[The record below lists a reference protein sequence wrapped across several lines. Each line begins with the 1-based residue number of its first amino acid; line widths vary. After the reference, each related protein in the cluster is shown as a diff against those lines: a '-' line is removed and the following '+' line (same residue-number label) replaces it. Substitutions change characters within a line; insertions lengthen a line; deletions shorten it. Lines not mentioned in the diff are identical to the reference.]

1 MEEPKKIYLVGIGM
15 GDMSGLTVQAREVI
29 ASSDVIAGATRM
41 LESVFSPEEMQQ
53 HSKEKDKVLFASYS
67 PGKIAEFFKAQKQMK
82 QGAVLLSGD
91 VGFYSGAKGL
101 LKELEDFS
109 VSLLPGIS
117 SVVYFCSRLKLSWE
131 DVCLSSVH
139 GRQCNLIGK
148 IQKNRKTFVL
158 LDKPET
164 LKELCDKLVYYGM
177 GDVILHIGER
187 LSYPEERIVSKRA
200 EELQQENIGSFDK
213 LLVVLAENP
222 APEKQV
228 AISIPEE
235 EFIRGKV
242 PMTKS
247 EVRTVSIGKMHL
259 TSQDVCYDIG
269 AGSGSVSVEMA
280 VQSEDI
286 KVYSIEKNPEALE
299 LLEKNK
305 QKFAVDNMEIIPGM
319 APEVLEELPPP
330 SVAFIGGSD
339 GKIGAIIEKLLG
351 KNPKCRIVINTVTLN
366 TISEL
371 MDYIK
376 QNPKLVTDI
385 VQMQVAKD
393 KKLGQYHMMMAQNP
407 IYIITITLGGD
418 EE

>member
-1 MEEPKKIYLVGIGM
+1 MTEPKKIYLVGIGM
-15 GDMSGLTVQAREVI
+15 GTQAGLTEEARKVI
-29 ASSDVIAGATRM
+29 ASSDVIAGAKRM
-41 LESVFSPEEMQQ
+41 LAAVFSPEEIQE
-53 HSKEKDKVLFASYS
+53 SPKEKVLFDSYS
-67 PGKIAEFFKAQKQMK
+67 PKKIAEFFKSQTQMQ

-101 LKELEDFS
+101 LKELEDFQ
-109 VSLLPGIS
+109 VSLVPGIS

-139 GRQCNLIGK
+139 GRQCNLIGR
-148 IQKNRKTFVL
+148 IRKNHKTFAL
-158 LDKPET
+158 LDQPET
-164 LKELCDKLVYYGM
+164 LKKLCDKLIYYGM
-177 GDVILHIGER
+177 GEVILHIGER
-187 LSYPEERIVSKRA
+187 LSYPEEHIISKRA
-200 EELQQENIGSFDK
+200 DELQQEDMSSFDK

-222 APEKQV
+222 APKNQV

-259 TSQDVCYDIG
+259 TPEDVCYDIG
-269 AGSGSVSVEMA
+269 AGSGSISVEMA

-286 KVYSIEKNPEALE
+286 KVYSIEKKPEALE
-299 LLEKNK
+299 ILQQNK
-305 QKFAVDNMEIIPGM
+305 RKFAVDNMEIIPGM

-339 GKIGAIIEKLLG
+339 GKIGAIIDKLLE
-351 KNPKCRIVINTVTLN
+351 KNPACRIVINTVTLN
-366 TISEL
+366 TISEI

-376 QNPKLVTDI
+376 QKPELATDI

-407 IYIITITLGGD
+407 IYIITLTATSGK
-418 EE
+418 EEE